1 MKKIGFV
8 VFLALLTLTSCYNK
22 SNTLSQT
29 NDNLYSSNKGNASN
43 KNYNND
49 SIKKAPSSLK
59 ENTYSYT
66 NIFFDTAGFRELVSH
81 FNINED
87 KFDPQGWTWYVPKS
101 APKSS
106 SEDAI
111 YLYFGVK
118 GRTNGP
124 LRLRVQYHS
133 DDWLFIEK
141 AQFYIKGKAYEF
153 IPRNVQRDNDY
164 EIWEWFDNAL
174 TIADKELIYAL
185 SEAKTAEIKFIGSQY
200 YDIRYINQTELSD
213 IKNTLLLYNS
223 FGGDF

>member
-1 MKKIGFV
+1 MKKIGISIL
-8 VFLALLTLTSCYNK
+8 LALLTITSCNNK

-29 NDNLYSSNKGNASN
+29 IDNSPSSNKENTPN
-43 KNYNND
+43 RICNID
-49 SIKKAPSSLK
+49 SVKKDSSFSK
-59 ENTYSYT
+59 ENTYYYS
-66 NIFFDTAGFRELVSH
+66 NIFFDTVGFKELISH

-87 KFDPQGWTWYVPKS
+87 KFDPQGWTWYIPKS
-101 APKSS
+101 APNSS

-174 TIADKELIYAL
+174 TIDNKDLIYAL
-185 SEAKTAEIKFIGSQY
+185 SEAKTAEIKFVGRHY
-200 YDIRYINQTELSD
+200 YDIRYVNQTQLSD

-223 FGGDF
+223 FGGNY